1 MVRGLWVIGQY
12 SLLYQ
17 KGKRELS
24 KFVLIVRSDR
34 ALMEI
39 LKIREESDKRLLKC
53 SERWKVS
60 RVWVDGVDNSSVEM
74 GRRKESRYR
83 EFVHFGVRK

>member
-1 MVRGLWVIGQY
+1 MVRGLWAVGQY

-34 ALMEI
+34 VTNGDI
-39 LKIREESDKRLLKC
+39 KDKR
-53 SERWKVS
+53 
-60 RVWVDGVDNSSVEM
+60 
-74 GRRKESRYR
+74 RR
-83 EFVHFGVRK
+83 